1 MITLDGVFIGM
12 TNLTKHYMELGSHGL
27 QYFTEDFTG
36 DYTAHFIALLPVVTT
51 TYTVHTGTG
60 CAIFGV
66 PFLGRK

>member
-36 DYTAHFIALLPVVTT
+36 DYTAHFIALLPVYGRLTT
-51 TYTVHTGTG
+51 FPMGN
-60 CAIFGV
+60 
-66 PFLGRK
+66 